1 MALSALARYMRKN
14 RMLKFGT
21 GAHGRRTSPLQPAP
35 EGFTRGSLGSMGSS
49 PLRTRN
55 PDAGENKERSELGL
69 PMSPMSQMTRGGK

>member
-21 GAHGRRTSPLQPAP
+21 GIHGRRTSAMQPAP
-35 EGFTRGSLGSMGSS
+35 EGFTRGTLGSTGSS

-55 PDAGENKERSELGL
+55 SNAGENRDRTELGL
-69 PMSPMSQMTRGGK
+69 PKAPSTKLPGGR

>member
-21 GAHGRRTSPLQPAP
+21 GIYGRRTSALQPAA
-35 EGFTRGSLGSMGSS
+35 EGFTRGSLGSIGSS

-55 PDAGENKERSELGL
+55 SNAGENQERTELGL
-69 PMSPMSQMTRGGK
+69 PQVQSTKFRGGR

>member
-21 GAHGRRTSPLQPAP
+21 GISGRRTSAGPPAM
-35 EGFTRGSLGSMGSS
+35 EGWTRGTLGSSGSS

-55 PDAGENKERSELGL
+55 SDAGENKERTELGL
-69 PMSPMSQMTRGGK
+69 PKSPYSKLGRGR